1 MASRNLQTHSSVLQ
15 LEWNTWFS
23 LKYVFFKNLPNRLKG
38 VKTFISSDPLFRFWM
53 EPRQNGQAREK
64 KQNNVFWSIFQW
76 WMFPLPRGINSENAD
91 AASTVPVSTERSSLR
106 LPFIWNLVPL
116 EFQKD
121 NSTPPKCQLHLAPH
135 RYHPTS
141 SPLPQICHIFCPT
154 SRIRWAV
161 FIQWSIMKFV
171 GVSLV
176 CRQQI
181 NSKPNSS
188 IPFSIATVWC
198 CDLVIWPNLTF

>member
-1 MASRNLQTHSSVLQ
+1 MFSSKTYPTVWK
-15 LEWNTWFS
+15 EW
-23 LKYVFFKNLPNRLKG
+23 R
-38 VKTFISSDPLFRFWM
+38 PLFPLIHCSDFGWNPDRM
-53 EPRQNGQAREK
+53 VRPGRK

-91 AASTVPVSTERSSLR
+91 AASTIPVSTVCSSLR
-106 LPFIWNLVPL
+106 LSFIWNLVPL

-154 SRIRWAV
+154 SRVRWAV

-198 CDLVIWPNLTF
+198 CDLKLFDPIWLSNPTSSLYEV